1 MSDEMKPELVYLV
14 SDEMLERFA
23 KSTTLQRLHWLEE
36 MRTFTWNAATAGTRA
51 RWRAERDRD
60 RGIETLIAPPLA
72 TTPAADSP
80 ES

>member
-1 MSDEMKPELVYLV
+1 MSAGPKPELVYIV

-36 MRTFTWNAATAGTRA
+36 MRTFTWNAATAETQT
-51 RWRAERDRD
+51 RWRAERDRE
-60 RGIETLIAPPLA
+60 RGLEPIVAALSTPA
-72 TTPAADSP
+72 PAADA